1 MKTEEEIQQRIKDL
15 EKNKEL
21 GIDWGFMIDIKIK
34 ILKWVLE
41 D

>member
-41 D
+41 E